1 MRVTISP
8 DKFGYYTVGDF
19 KTYSKF
25 EAIELQNSTGQ
36 FPEWNFNRPVFD
48 TIDWRINPPVDLWT
62 LYKQRAQQI
71 RDSYDY
77 VVLWYSGGSDSHNVL
92 HAWREQGCK
101 IDEIAVTWNYA
112 ASHDY
117 QDFQNAEITNVVLPN
132 IREMQKAGMDFK
144 FRLVDISQ
152 LSVDL
157 FDSYGLDWEYNINHH
172 FSVNNPVKHI
182 LREKIDDYKTMIA
195 AGKRVC
201 FVWGIEKP
209 KLFWDG
215 ERYYSQFFDTPDN
228 VVGPYVQRKY
238 HEGWYDEF
246 FYWTPDNPLIPIKS
260 AHVLKEFVSTVND
273 PVYYQDSFTDFGFN
287 RHNGKYLTVDTVKTL
302 IYPRWNPSTFCN
314 GKAPSMVYSIRDQ
327 WFLDS
332 NLEQKE
338 RFRQITQ
345 AYFGKIGTFWANDPR
360 DPSKGIKAHCSPK
373 YYLE

>member
-1 MRVTISP
+1 MRVTLSP

-92 HAWREQGCK
+92 HACREQGCK
-101 IDEIAVTWNYA
+101 IDEIAVTWNYD

-117 QDFQNAEITNVVLPN
+117 QDFQNAEITNVVLPD

-172 FSVNNPVKHI
+172 FSPNNPVKHI

-195 AGKRVC
+195 AGKRIC

-238 HEGWYDEF
+238 SEGWYDEF
-246 FYWTPDNPLIPIKS
+246 FYWTPDNPLIPIKA

-314 GKAPSMVYSIRDQ
+314 GKAPSMIYSIRDQ

-373 YYLE
+373 YYLD